1 MFYDLPDP
9 NKFLKDIKK
18 VLHAD
23 GVFILEHADLLS
35 IIKNCQF
42 DTIYHEH
49 LEYYSSKIITDLMRK
64 HKLKMFDIKLN
75 DINGG
80 SKRYFICHEEAKYK
94 YNNKVNKILKEEIK
108 FKLDKVKTFINFF
121 KLINTQKTKLTKL
134 IKKINYN
141 KKSIHGLGAS
151 TKGNVLLQYFNISNK
166 QIKYISDRNPQKYNT
181 YTPGT
186 KIKIIS
192 EKLSRKIQPD
202 YYLVLPWHF
211 KTEILKRESLIRKS
225 GTKFIFPLPKMKII

>member
-42 DTIYHEH
+42 DTICHEH